1 MGNVT
6 DVVFCLQI
14 RFQDDSIDETSEVE
28 AALVGSQTTHSA
40 DSGNSSSESP
50 PDKPTPLD
58 VSVLDLAGD
67 HVRPLVPEPP
77 AVPPDV
83 ATSINEVRSYFN
95 HRMGN

>member
-58 VSVLDLAGD
+58 VSVLDLAAGTGLLGAEIS
-67 HVRPLVPEPP
+67 HFEKCTKISQMLR
-77 AVPPDV
+77 AV
-83 ATSINEVRSYFN
+83 I
-95 HRMGN
+95 